1 MTQNSM
7 TQDDQDFLQALG
19 KASIPTNYGHLHE
32 KFRVNHHYGRKA
44 KDIMDKTTH
53 QLRKYKE
60 TPNNLVVRTMSQ
72 NPKVWGQIMEDMS
85 VVHCNDER
93 THTADD
99 MKYVLGIMLRELNE
113 LPNEKKRDHHRIV
126 IRCLNK
132 YLIDN
137 TDGLSLDQCFGLDA
151 VRKERN
157 PNIVPDFIVKAVDW
171 LVFYNE
177 EHFSDEPYPDLVE
190 VLKMIR
196 EEEGEAWCEN
206 QKPKLDYFDYMDSV
220 RHLEDKD
227 KFPTGV
233 RTSKSKFDRNW
244 KKYKHLALDVAIRDR
259 LFKTKT
265 NKLTLTN
272 EQVGQITKYWD
283 LEEFPNEITLKI
295 NQEMPK

>member
-1 MTQNSM
+1 MMTK
-7 TQDDQDFLQALG
+7 DDQDFLEALG
-19 KASIPTNYGHLHE
+19 KASFPTNYAYLHDR
-32 KFRVNHHYGRKA
+32 FRTNHHYGRQA

-99 MKYVLGIMLRELNE
+99 MKYVLGILLRELNE
-113 LPNEKKRDHHRIV
+113 IPNDSKRDYHRIV
-126 IRCLNK
+126 IRNLTK
-132 YLIDN
+132 YLIN
-137 TDGLSLDQCFGLDA
+137 NKDGLTLDQCFGLDA
-151 VRKERN
+151 VRSKERN
-157 PNIVPDFIVKAVDW
+157 PNVVPDFIVKAVDW

-177 EHFSDEPYPDLVE
+177 ENYSDEPYPDLVE
-190 VLKMIR
+190 VLQMIR
-196 EEEGEAWCEN
+196 EEDGEAWCEN
-206 QKPKLDYFDYMDSV
+206 QKPKLDYDDYFDSV

-227 KFPTGV
+227 RFPKGV

-259 LFKTKT
+259 LFKTKEH
-265 NKLTLTN
+265 KLTLTD
-272 EQVGQITKYWD
+272 EQVRQIKKYWN
-283 LEEFPNEITLKI
+283 LTEFPNEVKLAVE
-295 NQEMPK
+295 NVMPK